1 MSNKTKIYGQYL
13 FFSMLIV
20 LSSLFRW
27 YSTGTLKADGN
38 FVNYSKLH
46 TWILFLSYVLGFL
59 GLVYTYTKIVFN
71 HSQYQLNQ
79 IQVRNLAFLSCCF
92 FFFMTVIFA
101 SDIYTYLAE
110 GDLASRGIFT
120 YTNGEIL
127 KQSLFIDYVSDWWKE
142 CPNHYGPPLL
152 FLFYLSVLI
161 GKTIMGSYVVFKLL
175 MLFTTIASIHLV
187 YKFFVNSNKEYKYN
201 MFAFVALAP
210 IILIEGAGQAHVEIF
225 IALLL
230 AGCIYQFLK
239 ENYINAIGLIALAMS
254 CKIMYSMILF
264 PFIVALFYVE
274 FINKEKSILKFSKY
288 LVYSFFITIVV
299 IAISYIPVWESIQTI
314 LAPMDYHKTKTPSRS
329 FTEVFILIYH
339 YGRELVSTNF
349 SISGLIEKTHE
360 SNFLTKTL
368 VLNYQSKVAPIFK
381 IVGILLAGFSII
393 PLLKTKN
400 ITFVFHVF
408 AKVWIIIITF
418 YSPIFNPWYYIPILI
433 LLYNS
438 DKKSW
443 IVYSIIAMSF
453 TINPQLSNS
462 IPPGHIAEVI
472 LSINLLCFPIIF
484 LIYFQENFIMETY
497 RNI

>member
-1 MSNKTKIYGQYL
+1 
-13 FFSMLIV
+13 MLIV

-329 FTEVFILIYH
+329 FTEVFI
-339 YGRELVSTNF
+339 S
-349 SISGLIEKTHE
+349 
-360 SNFLTKTL
+360 
-368 VLNYQSKVAPIFK
+368 
-381 IVGILLAGFSII
+381 
-393 PLLKTKN
+393 
-400 ITFVFHVF
+400 
-408 AKVWIIIITF
+408 VWR
-418 YSPIFNPWYYIPILI
+418 
-433 LLYNS
+433 
-438 DKKSW
+438 
-443 IVYSIIAMSF
+443 F
-453 TINPQLSNS
+453 TIFMK
-462 IPPGHIAEVI
+462 I
-472 LSINLLCFPIIF
+472 
-484 LIYFQENFIMETY
+484 
-497 RNI
+497 